1 MLCYVNDNQTTSKK
15 EISLVSIN
23 INGIRGKKSD
33 LQAFLSVTHP
43 DIVALQET
51 KVDDSITTSELV
63 PSSLDYT
70 IFRNDRTLG
79 GGGTMLLVKNNLS
92 PTNVSNLTNG
102 SESVWAKFSV
112 NGTIHYVASWYR
124 DPDAPSEHI
133 LLFREQLSKI
143 MATHKTRKH
152 CFWIF

>member
-1 MLCYVNDNQTTSKK
+1 MVFVVKRN
-15 EISLVSIN
+15 
-23 INGIRGKKSD
+23 D
-33 LQAFLSVTHP
+33 LQAFLSVTLP
-43 DIVALQET
+43 DVALQDT
-51 KVDDSITTSELV
+51 KVDDSITSELV

-102 SESVWAKFSV
+102 SESIWAKFSV
-112 NGTIHYVASWYR
+112 NGTIHYVASWYS
-124 DPDAPSEHI
+124 DPHAPSEHI

-143 MATHKTRKH
+143 MADHRTSKLL
-152 CFWIF
+152 